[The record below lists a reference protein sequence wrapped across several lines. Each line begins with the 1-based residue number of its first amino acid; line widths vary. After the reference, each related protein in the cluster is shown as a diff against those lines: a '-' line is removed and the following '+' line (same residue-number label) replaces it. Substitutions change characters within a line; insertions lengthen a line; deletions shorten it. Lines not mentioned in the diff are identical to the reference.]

1 MFWHLYKYRV
11 KVMLKN
17 KYLFFWMGIFPIVL
31 GTLFFMTF
39 SNITDQVEG
48 ISTIN
53 VVVATDGNG
62 ADDADTT
69 AQAAK
74 DIVKAD
80 EALTTFLGTME
91 EAGYFAISYAD
102 YDAALTQVDD
112 KKATGILVVGATDAG
127 TDISLLFGGSGMNE
141 TILKNI
147 INTYKRG
154 ANVIA
159 DTIATDPTKVEA
171 VIAKLY
177 SDADI
182 NVELSVNAKNN
193 DPYNQ
198 YFFALFSMVCMF
210 GASYGMVNTEYGQAD
225 QSPVG
230 TRRCTAPTKK
240 MMMVFSEFL
249 AAVTVIE
256 LMFVILFFYLT
267 CVLGLNLGDR
277 YGLIFLASI
286 VSSFFGVAFGYAFG
300 VLLKCKQS
308 AKDGIMMAVILF
320 LNFLAGLMMGNMKF
334 IIEKNLPIVNR
345 INPAAIIS
353 DCFYSICAYDDTA
366 MYTRCIASIVIWT
379 VALTIISIVILR
391 REKYANL

>member
-11 KVMLKN
+11 KVMLNN
-17 KYLFFWMGIFPIVL
+17 KYLFFWMGIFPIIL
-31 GTLFFMTF
+31 GTLFYMTF
-39 SNITDQVEG
+39 SNITEQVEG
-48 ISTIN
+48 FSTVN
-53 VVVATDGNG
+53 VAVATDGTDTDS
-62 ADDADTT
+62 AEDAKAIVDKDEAFSVFLETMVEEGYFKLT
-69 AQAAK
+69 YAAY
-74 DIVKAD
+74 D
-80 EALTTFLGTME
+80 EALGLAEEEKVDGIIVLNATENGTEM
-91 EAGYFAISYAD
+91 
-102 YDAALTQVDD
+102 
-112 KKATGILVVGATDAG
+112 
-127 TDISLLFGGSGMNE
+127 SLLFGGNGISE

-147 INTYKRG
+147 INVYKRG
-154 ANVIA
+154 ESVIA
-159 DTIATDPTKVEA
+159 DTIANNPAAVEA

-182 NVELSVNAKNN
+182 NVDLSVNAKNM

-210 GASYGMVNTEYGQAD
+210 GASYGMLNTEYGQAD
-225 QSPVG
+225 QSAVG
-230 TRRCTAPTKK
+230 TRRCVAPTKK
-240 MMMVFSEFL
+240 MTTVFSEFL

-267 CVLGLNLGDR
+267 CILGLNLGNK

-286 VSSFFGVAFGYAFG
+286 ASSFLGVALGYAFG
-300 VLLKCKQS
+300 VLIKCKQS
-308 AKDGIMMAVILF
+308 AKDGVMMAVILF

-334 IIEKNLPIVNR
+334 IVEKSCPIVNR

-366 MYTRCIASIVIWT
+366 MYTRCMISIVIWT
-379 VALTIISIVILR
+379 VLLATISIVVLR

>member
-53 VVVATDGNG
+53 VVVATDTAEAN
-62 ADDADTT
+62 AAEDAEKVL
-69 AQAAK
+69 A
-74 DIVKAD
+74 AD
-80 EALTTFLGTME
+80 EAFNTFMGTME
-91 EAGYFAISYAD
+91 EAGYFKVTYAD
-102 YDAALTQVDD
+102 YSEALKLVNNEQAD
-112 KKATGILVVGATDAG
+112 GILVVKSTEAG

-154 ANVIA
+154 AAVIA
-159 DTIATDPTKVEA
+159 DTIANNPTAVETVLA
-171 VIAKLY
+171 ELY

-182 NVELSVNAKNN
+182 NVDLSVNAKNS

-225 QSPVG
+225 QSAVG
-230 TRRCTAPTKK
+230 TRRCIAPTRK
-240 MMMVFSEFL
+240 MPMVFSEFL

-256 LMFVILFFYLT
+256 LMFVILFLYLT
-267 CVLGLNLGDR
+267 CVLGLDIGDR

-286 VSSFFGVAFGYAFG
+286 ASSFLGVALGYAFG

-308 AKDGIMMAVILF
+308 AKEGIMMAVILF

-334 IIEKNLPIVNR
+334 IIEKSCPIVNR

-366 MYTRCIASIVIWT
+366 MYTRCMVSIVIWT
-379 VALTIISIVILR
+379 VVLTTISIIILR